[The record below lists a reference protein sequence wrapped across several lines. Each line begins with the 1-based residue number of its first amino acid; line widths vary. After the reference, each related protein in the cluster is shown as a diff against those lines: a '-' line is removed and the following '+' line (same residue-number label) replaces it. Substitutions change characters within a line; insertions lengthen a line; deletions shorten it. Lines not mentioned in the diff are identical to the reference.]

1 YDDFIYVD
9 RVAVATDSRNQG
21 VGAALYRAVVSYST
35 EHRVPIAAEVNL
47 NPPNPGSMRFH
58 ERFEFVEVGVLHH
71 ETKSVTMLLRKGNLK
86 NR

>member
-1 YDDFIYVD
+1 MYHDVLD
-9 RVAVATDSRNQG
+9 
-21 VGAALYRAVVSYST
+21 
-35 EHRVPIAAEVNL
+35 EHHVPIAAEVNL

-58 ERFEFVEVGVLHH
+58 ERFEVEVGVLHH

>member
-1 YDDFIYVD
+1 
-9 RVAVATDSRNQG
+9 
-21 VGAALYRAVVSYST
+21 
-35 EHRVPIAAEVNL
+35 
-47 NPPNPGSMRFH
+47 MRFH